1 MQLKEALDFGVA
13 CCPELKLAGC
23 SQEIYI
29 SLQVVQNK
37 IKEKKML
44 VWLRRQ
50 ICSYRYCRVP
60 IHCVVGKAH
69 SKEMSLVLSPAATS
83 GFLRSGSDQV
93 REREGKSTD
102 DNFGDRS
109 EGGKAVLE

>member
-37 IKEKKML
+37 IKEKKNAGL
-44 VWLRRQ
+44 A
-50 ICSYRYCRVP
+50 S
-60 IHCVVGKAH
+60 
-69 SKEMSLVLSPAATS
+69 
-83 GFLRSGSDQV
+83 
-93 REREGKSTD
+93 
-102 DNFGDRS
+102 
-109 EGGKAVLE
+109 

>member
-37 IKEKKML
+37 IKEKKKC
-44 VWLRRQ
+44 WFGF
-50 ICSYRYCRVP
+50 
-60 IHCVVGKAH
+60 VGKY
-69 SKEMSLVLSPAATS
+69 AAIDIA
-83 GFLRSGSDQV
+83 GFRYTASWARHIV
-93 REREGKSTD
+93 K
-102 DNFGDRS
+102 
-109 EGGKAVLE
+109 K